1 MRPVRQAAASVPVDQ
16 AVLLG
21 QVQGRGA
28 PGRPSPEARRRDVD
42 FLIADAQQVLGA
54 LKIIGANDPAF
65 MRGLMERVMALQA
78 ERAKLTALA

>member
-1 MRPVRQAAASVPVDQ
+1 
-16 AVLLG
+16 
-21 QVQGRGA
+21 
-28 PGRPSPEARRRDVD
+28 
-42 FLIADAQQVLGA
+42 VLGA